1 MGPQFQISSE
11 RLENPSLLAV
21 ISYYYTI
28 TIQVEMNLASRALEH
43 LVMRLS

>member
-11 RLENPSLLAV
+11 RLEKPSLLV
-21 ISYYYTI
+21 IISYYTI

-43 LVMRLS
+43 